1 MSQAKPIRVL
11 LAKVEAGFHAEILT
25 PVSCVPPT

>member
-11 LAKVEAGFHAEILT
+11 LAKVVARFRAEILT
-25 PVSCVPPT
+25 PVSGVSPT